1 MTAFPAR
8 VAPLAPFLLL
18 AACGGKDGGGG
29 GDDSGGGD
37 DTGLEQPDIDWT
49 GACPAASGI
58 GTATRWEYTYNEA
71 YEASSGLSGGFTV
84 EVTEINDDG
93 TFVMVTTEESS
104 GSNNT
109 YSSVTTETWGCDD
122 EGLWLLET
130 YYEYEV
136 TVYKPYEGYRDY
148 TWNAPTLV
156 MPKDVDVGSEWE
168 SVYDGTYVNELG
180 ASRSADDTVLT
191 EVTGLEEVTVPAGT
205 YTAMVWVQD
214 ASLTSPTTSW
224 YVLGTGLVKSP
235 EADLTAFTP

>member
-1 MTAFPAR
+1 MIALLRRLVPC
-8 VAPLAPFLLL
+8 APLLLL

-29 GDDSGGGD
+29 GGGEEDS
-37 DTGLEQPDIDWT
+37 GLEQPAIDWN

-58 GTATRWEYTYNEA
+58 GTSTRWEYAYNEA

-84 EVTEINDDG
+84 EVTEVHDDG
-93 TFVMVTTEESS
+93 TFVMVTTEASS
-104 GSNNT
+104 GTNNT
-109 YSSVTTETWGCDD
+109 YNSVTTETWGCDD

-136 TVYKPYEGYRDY
+136 TVYEAYAGFRDY
-148 TWNAPTLV
+148 TWNAPILV
-156 MPKDVDVGSEWE
+156 MPQEVDVGTAWE

-235 EADLTAFTP
+235 EADLTSFTP